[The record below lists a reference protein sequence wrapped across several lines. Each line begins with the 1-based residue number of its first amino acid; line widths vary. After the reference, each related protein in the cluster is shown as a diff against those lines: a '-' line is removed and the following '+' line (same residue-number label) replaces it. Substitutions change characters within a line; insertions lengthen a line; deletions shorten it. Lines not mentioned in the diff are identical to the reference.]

1 MKRRT
6 FVKLT
11 GAAGAALA
19 AGGLSPQ
26 AAQAQEGV
34 GDIANPSAMRVVA
47 WNVACGQ
54 WCTPEQVADALKARF
69 DGEAPDIVTLNEVPK
84 FNQGDD
90 APDWSGEV
98 ARLLALSH
106 VYVGSVSSANH
117 RAPDWGDVTGHYGGK
132 FKSIL
137 SRWPISN
144 THDYTLAGEGWSPA
158 SAVRAEVRVG
168 EVRWAV
174 YSLHIP
180 GHRDYDK
187 SKHKALAED
196 VLAHEPL
203 EHVLVTG
210 DFNVRTD
217 SAVLASLK
225 DSAGLTNAITD
236 RAIDHIL
243 YKSAAEVGVSA
254 AGIDNGPAIDT
265 RTGGLSDHP
274 YAWAA
279 LSLG

>member
-1 MKRRT
+1 MRRRT
-6 FVKLT
+6 FLQAT
-11 GAAGAALA
+11 GVAGAALA
-19 AGGLSPQ
+19 AGTVRTVTE
-26 AAQAQEGV
+26 AAQSQDLAGRP
-34 GDIANPSAMRVVA
+34 GTLRLVA

-54 WCTPEQVADALKARF
+54 WCTPAQVADALKARF

-98 ARLLALSH
+98 ARLLGLSH

-132 FKSIL
+132 YKSIL

-144 THDYTLAGEGWSPA
+144 THDYTLEGEGWSPA

-168 EVRWAV
+168 EQRWAV

-217 SAVLASLK
+217 SAVLAALK

-243 YKSAAEVGVSA
+243 YKSAGEVGVLA
-254 AGIDNGPAIDT
+254 AGVDNGPAVET

-274 YAWAA
+274 YAWATLA
-279 LSLG
+279 LG